1 MPFDIR
7 QLIEMAPLVI
17 GAMKPGSPE
26 AAAMMRGF
34 MRSQQQRQQ
43 QERENQQLQEQHA
56 FRDVQMQNMQADNR
70 RADDAFRMQ
79 QENATLNR
87 LEKYREAA
95 SGRANELIGGADLNM
110 SPTDPGLQNQ
120 IALDQFQLANQYGVP
135 GAQSTTLPNVI
146 APLSTRKRNKA
157 KEIYEQAKKTYGDE
171 AMANDAITIKTGE
184 LFGDVKPSQLRG
196 MYELPAVQ
204 ARPSA
209 AAPTPQVDE
218 PAFQSW
224 YRRIAGQM
232 GLNTN
237 PDDPSHFYDYR
248 GAFASGASPD
258 ASGHWPSQYKREGHP
273 NLVIDGIDTRTGRP
287 ADADGQL
294 ARPYVKPA
302 AKRAPVRVETVD
314 AKGRPITKFVSE
326 EEAAGKEFPQYVKP
340 EKGAPD
346 GQPSP
351 YAAERG
357 ARNLASVDA
366 LLQKVNRWTTG
377 VGSTLAKI
385 PETQARD
392 FAAELDTLKA
402 NIAFGELTAMREA
415 SKTGGALGQVSDNEL
430 RLLTSALGALDT
442 GQSPAN
448 FRAQLSKIRE
458 SLARWDAA
466 SGGAAKPMPSHGA
479 TTGAADDALAILN
492 QRRLT
497 RRQP

>member
-1 MPFDIR
+1 
-7 QLIEMAPLVI
+7 
-17 GAMKPGSPE
+17 
-26 AAAMMRGF
+26 MRGF
-34 MRSQQQRQQ
+34 MRAQQQRRQQ
-43 QERENQQLQEQHA
+43 GLEDQQLQEQRA
-56 FRDVQMQNMQADNR
+56 FRESQIANTAADNR
-70 RADDAFRMQ
+70 RADEALRLQREHAD
-79 QENATLNR
+79 LGR
-87 LEKYREAA
+87 LEQFRGAA
-95 SGRANELIGGADLNM
+95 KERANELIGGADLGM

-135 GAQSTTLPNVI
+135 GAQSTTLPNVL
-146 APLSTRKRNKA
+146 APMSTRKRNKA

-184 LFGDVKPSQLRG
+184 LFGDVKPSQLRT
-196 MYELPAVQ
+196 MYELPAM
-204 ARPSA
+204 
-209 AAPTPQVDE
+209 
-218 PAFQSW
+218 
-224 YRRIAGQM
+224 AGEQM
-232 GLNTN
+232 AT
-237 PDDPSHFYDYR
+237 
-248 GAFASGASPD
+248 
-258 ASGHWPSQYKREGHP
+258 
-273 NLVIDGIDTRTGRP
+273 
-287 ADADGQL
+287 
-294 ARPYVKPA
+294 PYVKPA

-314 AKGRPITKFVSE
+314 AKGRPVTKFVSE
-326 EEAAGKEFPQYVKP
+326 DEAAGKEFPQYVKP

-366 LLQKVNRWTTG
+366 LLKKVNRWTTG
-377 VGSTLAKI
+377 VGSTLAKL

-458 SLARWDAA
+458 SLARWEAA
-466 SGGAAKPMPSHGA
+466 SGQAAVKPVPSHGA
-479 TTGAADDALAILN
+479 TPKPAQGGVEYDWINGQLVP
-492 QRRLT
+492 RKK
-497 RRQP
+497 